1 MNTIV
6 FTDEV
11 GLYTPNMNDKSKKIH
26 PFYIRG
32 NLFIDINDYKI
43 IQEQF
48 VQISKKYN
56 IPADLEIKWSDLY
69 LLKNH
74 KSKKLTRYEYSKIE
88 EYIIELIKMACS
100 FENTR
105 IFFTVTSNKVCN
117 QTSKYKMIKF
127 HLQEAFQRAQMDAA
141 KSNTFSMFV
150 IDELNKIDENI
161 LKSACHELIVSGDQF
176 VRYENIYQGIFFDKS
191 NQSVGLKLIDYING
205 VFNSYL
211 KNQCYDEHNYL
222 LGKQLYIDYV
232 RNSLR
237 KGDFDAIIG
246 YGIKYVPSTSPI
258 NAKFK
263 LINF

>member
-100 FENTR
+100 FENAGS
-105 IFFTVTSNKVCN
+105 ISPSSWHVSLHN
-117 QTSKYKMIKF
+117 
-127 HLQEAFQRAQMDAA
+127 EAFV
-141 KSNTFSMFV
+141 S
-150 IDELNKIDENI
+150 I
-161 LKSACHELIVSGDQF
+161 ACLDI
-176 VRYENIYQGIFFDKS
+176 
-191 NQSVGLKLIDYING
+191 
-205 VFNSYL
+205 
-211 KNQCYDEHNYL
+211 
-222 LGKQLYIDYV
+222 
-232 RNSLR
+232 
-237 KGDFDAIIG
+237 
-246 YGIKYVPSTSPI
+246 
-258 NAKFK
+258 
-263 LINF
+263 